1 MEKTVKPLKNSDSG
15 KKEQVS
21 NMFDTI
27 APYYDF
33 LNRFLSLGIDTIWRK
48 KAINKLKPYAPQRI
62 LDVATGTAD
71 LAIEIAKQLNPKE
84 IVGVD
89 ISKEMLAIG
98 DKKIVKKGL
107 DKVISLAQGDSEN
120 LPFEDNSFDAITV
133 AFGVRNYENLEKG
146 LKEMRRVLKT
156 DGQLVVLEFSRPTVF
171 PFKQLF
177 NTYFKYILPTI
188 GKFTSKD
195 PDAYR
200 YLYESV
206 QAFPDGQKFV
216 EVLDKTGF
224 KSNQCTRLSLG
235 ICSIYHGEK

>member
-1 MEKTVKPLKNSDSG
+1 MEKTVKPIKNADTG

-48 KAINKLKPYAPQRI
+48 KAINVLKPFAPQKI

-98 DKKIVKKGL
+98 DKKIKKKGL

-120 LPFEDNSFDAITV
+120 LPFED
-133 AFGVRNYENLEKG
+133 
-146 LKEMRRVLKT
+146 
-156 DGQLVVLEFSRPTVF
+156 
-171 PFKQLF
+171 
-177 NTYFKYILPTI
+177 
-188 GKFTSKD
+188 
-195 PDAYR
+195 
-200 YLYESV
+200 
-206 QAFPDGQKFV
+206 
-216 EVLDKTGF
+216 
-224 KSNQCTRLSLG
+224 LSL
-235 ICSIYHGEK
+235 IHI